1 MNTATQRHRPPA
13 GLVIA
18 ALAWL
23 LSLALPALAETRVW
37 LDRSQVDEGET
48 VTLNIETD
56 QPGIAPDFGP
66 LQADF
71 DVGTPYRDDRAAG
84 TLFGVRLLPR
94 RSGTLEVPALRV
106 GGERT
111 QARVLR
117 VLPAQDVPRGDVFV
131 ENRLDETSPWVQQS
145 VGLVVRLYYATS
157 LLSGELVQEAPEGA
171 SLQRIGEDVTG
182 RRRIGAREYRFVER
196 RYLLVPERS
205 GSLRLPAPRF
215 SGKAA
220 PRFFDDFLGTD
231 RSLSAEGQARELQV
245 RAQPA
250 DAPQPWLPLH
260 DLRLRYLQPPTG
272 GRAGEAVEVVVEAQA
287 DGATGAQLPEIPVPQ
302 VEGAQ
307 VFAERAQTSERF
319 VDGSPRLTVVRR
331 FAVVPL
337 QPGPLRVP
345 GPELQWWDA
354 AAGKAQ
360 RAGLPDLQLDVA
372 AASASGPAAVT
383 PDLAGSR
390 LPPAISADAVP
401 LATAGEAASA
411 AGAATPWR
419 WLSLLLGLLWLAT
432 LAWALR
438 LRTRWK
444 RHRRRRRAPPRPG
457 TAAPTADALRRAL
470 DADSFDEAVRV
481 LQAMARPPAADLDEV
496 IARLADPAQQ
506 DALQVMRQSLWA
518 GEGDPARARLG
529 LRAAFRHGPRWRGE
543 APVADSMPLPPLYP
557 PRQGG

>member
-1 MNTATQRHRPPA
+1 MNTATQRRRPLA
-13 GLVIA
+13 GVAIA
-18 ALAWL
+18 VLAWL

-117 VLPAQDVPRGDVFV
+117 VLPAQEVPRGDVFV

-205 GSLRLPAPRF
+205 GSLHLPAPRF

-220 PRFFDDFLGTD
+220 PRFFDDFFGND
-231 RSLSAEGQARELQV
+231 RSLSAEGRARELQV

-250 DAPQPWLPLH
+250 AAPQPWLPLH
-260 DLRLRYLQPPTG
+260 DLRLRYLQPPTA
-272 GRAGEAVEVVVEAQA
+272 GRAGEAMEVVVEAQA
-287 DGATGAQLPEIPVPQ
+287 DGATEAQLPEIPVPQ

-307 VFAERAQTSERF
+307 VFAERAQASERF

-337 QPGPLRVP
+337 RPGPLVVP
-345 GPELQWWDA
+345 GPGLQWWDA

-360 RAGLPDLQLDVA
+360 QARLPDLQLDVA
-372 AASASGPAAVT
+372 AASASGPVSAT
-383 PDLAGSR
+383 PDLGGSS
-390 LPPAISADAVP
+390 LPSALGADAVP
-401 LATAGEAASA
+401 LAMAGEPATGGS
-411 AGAATPWR
+411 ATPWR
-419 WLSLLLGLLWLAT
+419 WLSLLLALLWLAT

-438 LRTRWK
+438 LRARW
-444 RHRRRRRAPPRPG
+444 RLRRRRRRAPPRPG
-457 TAAPTADALRRAL
+457 TAAPTAAELRSAL
-470 DADSFDEAVRV
+470 DADSFDEAVRL
-481 LQAMARPPAADLDEV
+481 LQLMARPPAADLDEV
-496 IARLADPAQQ
+496 IVRLADPAQQ
-506 DALQVMRQSLWA
+506 DALQVMRQALWA

-557 PRQGG
+557 PREGG